1 MILKVENDN
10 LTKFSIIIPTYNEAA
25 NLPLLLSD
33 LSILKKKGEIIIID
47 CDSQDNTVEIA
58 SLYGAKIYKSK
69 EKNRG
74 LQLNIG
80 AQKAKGDWFIFLH
93 ADSRLTKDWFTKII
107 SRIEENK
114 SLFYAFKFKVNNKN
128 ILYRFLEFF
137 VNLRCFLLKEP
148 YGDQGLIVHRKTYF
162 KNNGYKKIPL
172 MEDLDFIKRINPSKN
187 LRILNFPIYTSS
199 RKWEKSNI
207 FDQALKNWKLRR
219 RWEKG
224 ESIKSIY
231 IDYYK
236 K

>member
-93 ADSRLTKDWFTKII
+93 ADSRLTKDWFTK
-107 SRIEENK
+107 
-114 SLFYAFKFKVNNKN
+114 
-128 ILYRFLEFF
+128 YRE
-137 VNLRCFLLKEP
+137 
-148 YGDQGLIVHRKTYF
+148 
-162 KNNGYKKIPL
+162 
-172 MEDLDFIKRINPSKN
+172 
-187 LRILNFPIYTSS
+187 
-199 RKWEKSNI
+199 
-207 FDQALKNWKLRR
+207 
-219 RWEKG
+219 
-224 ESIKSIY
+224 
-231 IDYYK
+231 
-236 K
+236 